1 MDFDTIGK
9 FSPLDHTLVSI
20 LRPSAQLAPTFGL
33 CLAQFS
39 KTPVKSGL
47 PRILHCQYLIVILK
61 VVSD

>member
-39 KTPVKSGL
+39 KTPVKAYSESS
-47 PRILHCQYLIVILK
+47 ILNI
-61 VVSD
+61 